1 MKALFLTAVVLCGP
15 IGSVVAQ
22 KKSTLMGD
30 IVIGELTGM
39 NAATREI
46 TVKYRGKEGPEI
58 FTGTLADSY
67 KLKTGDNIPQDLK
80 LSEVVPGMHL
90 RLFYKTSHE
99 KVSGQEKKIN
109 RIVRIDILG
118 KDEYF
123 RIRNQLKLDPSTQIA
138 RAEKDDLPAISPLK
152 VFLAVSYDHTHQ
164 QLAAW
169 INKWNQKNGDSFGK
183 LESVSDLDQADIFI
197 VVAKGADTMVAALPM
212 MGEDGVQ
219 GVWTQATSYVVVKDA
234 GRLKVLWTG
243 VAPVFSGPKAEVSL
257 KTTELVVAEME
268 KRMKARA
275 GNSKK

>member
-1 MKALFLTAVVLCGP
+1 MKAMLITAMILWVAP
-15 IGSVVAQ
+15 GSVVAQ

-30 IVIGELTGM
+30 IVIGQLTGM

-46 TVKYRGKEGPEI
+46 TIKYPGKQGPEI

-80 LSEVVPGMHL
+80 LSEVTPGMQL
-90 RLFYKTSHE
+90 RLFYKTE
-99 KVSGQEKKIN
+99 KEIN
-109 RIVRIDILG
+109 RIVRVDILG

-123 RIRNQLKLDPSTQIA
+123 RLRNQLTLDPSTQIA

-152 VFLAVSYDHTHQ
+152 IFLAISYDHTHQ

-169 INKWNQKNGDSFGK
+169 IDKWNQKNGDSVGK
-183 LESVSDLDQADIFI
+183 LESVSDLDQADILI
-197 VVAKGADTMVAALPM
+197 VVTKGADTLVAALPM
-212 MGEDGVQ
+212 LDGDGKVD

-234 GRLKVLWTG
+234 GRLKVLWEG

-257 KTTELVVAEME
+257 KTTELVVAEIE

-275 GNSKK
+275 GKSKK